1 MSPGYFSTVRTPILM
16 GRDFDLRDRGA
27 AAGVVIVNES
37 LARQVLPG
45 QNPIGHRLDGAE
57 IIGVAKDSLYGGA
70 REQPRPVLYP
80 ALFQGKGGADPSPMG
95 GGGAPFFGLRY
106 RSRAGR
112 GA

>member
-57 IIGVAKDSLYGGA
+57 ILGVAKDSLYGGA
-70 REQPRPVLYP
+70 GAQPRPGLYRG
-80 ALFQGKGGADPSPMG
+80 LFQGKGGADPKQR
-95 GGGAPFFGLRY
+95 GGARGLSFGPP
-106 RSRAGR
+106 SRLTPAQ
-112 GA
+112 AP